1 MNGDSEPE
9 TTAGLMLDSDTEHAV
24 KNHVAVIVGFS
35 ELLLA
40 QIGPEDSRHNDVAEI
55 HRAARQLMTI
65 FRREG
70 RR

>member
-1 MNGDSEPE
+1 MTDERDDRPPGFVLDPE
-9 TTAGLMLDSDTEHAV
+9 TEHDV

-40 QIGPEDSRHNDVAEI
+40 QFPEEDCRRNDVEEI
-55 HRAARQLMTI
+55 HRAARELMAI
-65 FRREG
+65 FRRES